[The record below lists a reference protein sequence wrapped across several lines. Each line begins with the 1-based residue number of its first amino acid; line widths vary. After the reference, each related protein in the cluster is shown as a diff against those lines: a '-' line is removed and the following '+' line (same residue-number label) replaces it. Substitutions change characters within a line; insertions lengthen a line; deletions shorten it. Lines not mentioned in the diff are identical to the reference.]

1 MHLLLDQMWLVPETL
16 FWPLFGTNFPKEDIA
31 HWITSIL
38 DGLIK
43 NPAVFIPEI
52 IGAII
57 LVWFA
62 IILLHKKKAL
72 AFIIR
77 GQV

>member
-1 MHLLLDQMWLVPETL
+1 MPETL
-16 FWPLFGTNFPKEDIA
+16 FWPIFGTDFPKGDIA
-31 HWITSIL
+31 NWIPNIL

-43 NPAVFIPEI
+43 NPAVFIPEL

-62 IILLHKKKAL
+62 IILLHKRKAL